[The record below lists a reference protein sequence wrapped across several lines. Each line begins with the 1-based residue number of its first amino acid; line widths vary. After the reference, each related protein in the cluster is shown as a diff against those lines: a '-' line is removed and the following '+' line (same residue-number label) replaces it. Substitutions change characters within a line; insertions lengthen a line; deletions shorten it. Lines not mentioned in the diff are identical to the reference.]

1 MVHVNAEIEK
11 QMVGYKWPDE
21 HFGKR
26 IKRQAKKSS

>member
-26 IKRQAKKSS
+26 IKR